1 LCIGEKE
8 VFAVESIFADLMTAM
23 RRHGGYELNAREIEQ
38 LTAIAFTP
46 GKDHAVLNRAL
57 VGLDASALAEL
68 IGVRVPAGTQLLYG
82 ETDTSNPFVP
92 EEQMMPFVPFVRC
105 RSAMDGIRLAKE
117 FEHGFRHTGIIHSR
131 NVRTMSIMGREMDT
145 TLFIKNGPC
154 MAALGLG
161 GEGFLSYSI
170 ATPTG
175 EGVTSPLT
183 FTRQRRCTMVDDLRI
198 I

>member
-1 LCIGEKE
+1 
-8 VFAVESIFADLMTAM
+8 M
-23 RRHGGYELNAREIEQ
+23 
-38 LTAIAFTP
+38 
-46 GKDHAVLNRAL
+46 
-57 VGLDASALAEL
+57 DASALAEL
-68 IGVRVPAGTQLLYG
+68 IDVRVPAGTQLLYG

-105 RSAMDGIRLAKE
+105 RDAIDGIRLAKE
-117 FEHGFRHTGIIHSR
+117 FEHGFRHTAIIHSR
-131 NVRTMSIMGREMDT
+131 NVRTMSIMVREMDT

-154 MAALGLG
+154 MAGLGLG
-161 GEGFLSYSI
+161 GEGYLSYSI